1 MSRSRVHSRAATG
14 TCNLY
19 YVGRLSSEQCS
30 HARSNISNHRE
41 MKVRAQTDYRL
52 AVGRGRR
59 WFTQQQRQQQQQQ
72 PCVGLAASHSRRRP
86 AEMRRRSAVGGHGV
100 NRRLPTFD
108 SDIAKFRQFGLKGN
122 ATAALSQCRPGPVPV
137 TRIFCPTR
145 SAKNGATDSRP

>member
-1 MSRSRVHSRAATG
+1 MSRSRVHSRLQARVICTTSAA
-14 TCNLY
+14 Y
-19 YVGRLSSEQCS
+19 SSEQCS

-59 WFTQQQRQQQQQQ
+59 WFTQRQRQQQQQ

-122 ATAALSQCRPGPVPV
+122 AAAALSQCQLHASFVLHGGPKTGPQ
-137 TRIFCPTR
+137 TRDHN
-145 SAKNGATDSRP
+145 SVKS